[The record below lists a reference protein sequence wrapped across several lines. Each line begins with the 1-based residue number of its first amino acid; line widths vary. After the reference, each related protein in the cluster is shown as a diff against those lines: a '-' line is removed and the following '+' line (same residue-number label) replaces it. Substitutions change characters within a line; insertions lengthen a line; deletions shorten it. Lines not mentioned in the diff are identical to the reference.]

1 MGTSIFKKS
10 SLILFCGLV
19 MLGVAVLLGGWLPNS
34 APLFAKEPTMNA
46 QKNPLAS
53 RIVHPDGSTEYA
65 LFAAG

>member
-1 MGTSIFKKS
+1 
-10 SLILFCGLV
+10 